1 MEASAAVAP
10 HAREDVKEVR
20 KWIDLLCDQI
30 GPRRPTSQGES
41 VAAMA
46 MRTQL
51 RAKRID
57 AEVEPYPGYSSFAWP
72 YGLILFTALAPAL
85 MPRRMRR
92 LRAVTAIKAAVL
104 LSLEGDLR
112 VTPVSDLLSRREGRS
127 LVASVDS
134 RDEPRRTLCLV
145 SHLDT
150 SRSGL
155 LFHPAAA
162 RLVGRWITLQSL
174 AVLIGAGEP
183 VLSRSRAGRAA
194 LIAARLIVGGGLA
207 LLAERE
213 LRGEDVPGAND
224 NASGVAVAARLLVEH
239 AENPPA
245 HTRLV
250 FLATGGEEAGLL
262 GAREFLRRNDTDGWL
277 FLNFDG
283 VGAPA
288 TLRYLTQ
295 EGIFRRHPSDPGLL
309 RIAGEIATRRPDL
322 GLEPQDVPA
331 GLTYDTT
338 PVLATGGRALT
349 VSAQDETIPNLHWPT
364 DVPVNLDSDTLAR
377 ALEAGREL
385 IVAID
390 RGEAD

>member
-1 MEASAAVAP
+1 MEASRTIAP
-10 HAREDVKEVR
+10 QTGEDVREVR
-20 KWIDLLCDQI
+20 KWIDLLCDQV

-51 RAKRID
+51 RAKRIE

-72 YGLILFTALAPAL
+72 YGLILLTALAPAL
-85 MPRRMRR
+85 MPSRMRG

-104 LSLEGDLR
+104 LSLEGELR

-127 LVASVDS
+127 LVATV
-134 RDEPRRTLCLV
+134 EPREEAHRTLCLV

-155 LFHPAAA
+155 LFHPAGA

-174 AVLIGAGEP
+174 AVLVGAGEP
-183 VLSRSRAGRAA
+183 VLARSRPGRAA
-194 LIAARLIVGGGLA
+194 LIAARTIVAAGLA
-207 LLAERE
+207 LLVERE

-239 AENPPA
+239 AASPLG

-262 GAREFLRRNDTDGWL
+262 GAREFLRRHDTDGWL

-295 EGIFRRHPSDPGLL
+295 EGVFRRHPSDPALL
-309 RIAGEIATRRPDL
+309 RVAGKIAERRPEL

-338 PVLATGGRALT
+338 PVLAAGGRALT
-349 VSAQDETIPNLHWPT
+349 LSAQDETIPNLHWPT
-364 DVPVNLDSDTLAR
+364 DVPANLDSDTLAS

-385 IVAID
+385 IAAID